1 MKLKLHE
8 VIASYIWLMSGRITM
23 KTPWLAALLAV
34 LFGTT
39 AYAEISTITDPSK
52 EQEVSG
58 NYDWTLSGD
67 STVKYVSSPQNN
79 PGTLDIDAYTL
90 TMANASGEEFYG
102 TLKGSGTINMTL
114 TRDGGYNF
122 IGDGNGFSGT
132 ISVTGPEVFTLQR
145 NLAGNISIGSNTGF
159 SIGKDNVSLDGT
171 LTLGDNSWY
180 VVAANDSDGAA
191 TLKAGGLT
199 IGSGVRVAIGK
210 TDPADYIWTNDL
222 NQGTYT
228 IIETTAPINGKFEDG
243 VYTEAGGFS
252 DVNIGS
258 PLVDASLDQQ
268 ENKIVLTVTAKEGEV
283 TVPGVSAESNTLI
296 NAIKNST
303 SELKPYFL
311 IAPEYLQTFGK
322 EMDTA
327 RGSISAASSM
337 AVNTAAPTS
346 MARLDSLNSGGTTPG
361 TALGAFSPL
370 NSFTSSMSL
379 SASGFAELEQYRAVP
394 RTISPYARMMAQ
406 AVGSSGVVNGLW
418 ARPVYWYTHNE
429 SEGSSPAS
437 SIDGLGFVAGYDLSF
452 GPAMLGVSYAYSHA
466 SLDMTGVDGDMDE
479 HTAGLYGSL
488 KLPAEFLVKAWAGYS
503 WQSYDIDRSMSGISS
518 LNGGTYNRDSDG
530 HTWSAALQLSRE
542 FLAGERFGV
551 TPFAGGNVTW
561 LHEDGYWEAALGG
574 ASDALALGVKEYSD
588 TRVHSLVGAD
598 FVYSASHWDI
608 KARLGW
614 DARLSG
620 DDRAARDYRLTGID
634 WQRSLG
640 TETDRHSAVLGLS
653 GSWHLPDR
661 PELSFYGG
669 YDATLG
675 SRSQTHAV
683 TVGARY
689 EF

>member
-1 MKLKLHE
+1 M
-8 VIASYIWLMSGRITM
+8 VCGRG
-23 KTPWLAALLAV
+23 KC
-34 LFGTT
+34 FRRT
-39 AYAEISTITDPSK
+39 A
-52 EQEVSG
+52 
-58 NYDWTLSGD
+58 
-67 STVKYVSSPQNN
+67 
-79 PGTLDIDAYTL
+79 TL
-90 TMANASGEEFYG
+90 T
-102 TLKGSGTINMTL
+102 
-114 TRDGGYNF
+114 
-122 IGDGNGFSGT
+122 
-132 ISVTGPEVFTLQR
+132 
-145 NLAGNISIGSNTGF
+145 
-159 SIGKDNVSLDGT
+159 
-171 LTLGDNSWY
+171 
-180 VVAANDSDGAA
+180 
-191 TLKAGGLT
+191 AGGLN
-199 IGSGVRVAIGK
+199 IGSGVRVAIGR
-210 TDPADYIWTNDL
+210 TNPADYIWTNDL
-222 NQGTYT
+222 KQGSYT
-228 IIETTAPINGKFEDG
+228 IIETTDPINGKFEDG

-268 ENKIVLTVTAKEGEV
+268 ETKIVLNVSIKEEDV
-283 TVPGVSAESNTLI
+283 VLPGISSESNSLI
-296 NAIKNST
+296 NAIKNGATPDSPLMSLVLGST
-303 SELKPYFL
+303 PSE
-311 IAPEYLQTFGK
+311 LQTFGK

-337 AVNTAAPTS
+337 AVNTAAPAS

-394 RTISPYARMMAQ
+394 RTISPYAQMMAQ
-406 AVGSSGVVNGLW
+406 AVGSSGVVNGVW
-418 ARPVYWYTHNE
+418 ARPVYWHAHNE

-488 KLPAEFLVKAWAGYS
+488 NLPAEFLLKAWAGYS

-542 FLAGERFGV
+542 FWAGERFGV
-551 TPFAGGNVTW
+551 TPFA
-561 LHEDGYWEAALGG
+561 
-574 ASDALALGVKEYSD
+574 
-588 TRVHSLVGAD
+588 GAD

-634 WQRSLG
+634 WQRSQG

-653 GSWHLPDR
+653 GSWHLPGR
-661 PELSFYGG
+661 PELSVYGG

>member
-1 MKLKLHE
+1 
-8 VIASYIWLMSGRITM
+8 M
-23 KTPWLAALLAV
+23 KTSWLAAFLAV

-39 AYAEISTITDPSK
+39 AYAETFDDPSK
-52 EQEVSG
+52 EQEVNGS
-58 NYDWTLSGD
+58 YSWTLSGD
-67 STVKYVSSPQNN
+67 STVKYVSSPQDN
-79 PGTLDIDAYTL
+79 PGTLDIGAYTL
-90 TMANASGEEFYG
+90 NMANASGEEFWG
-102 TLKGSGTINMTL
+102 TLEGGGTINMTL
-114 TRDGGYNF
+114 TSDGGYNF
-122 IGDGNGFSGT
+122 IGNGSNFRGT

-145 NLAGNISIGSNTGF
+145 NLAGSVSIGSGTGF
-159 SIGKDNVSLDGT
+159 SIGMDNVNLSGT

-180 VVAANDSDGAA
+180 VVAANASGGAA
-191 TLKAGGLT
+191 TLTAGGLN
-199 IGSGVRVAIGK
+199 IGNGVRVAIGK
-210 TDPADYIWTNDL
+210 TNPSDYIWTNDL
-222 NQGTYT
+222 KQGSYT
-228 IIETTAPINGKFEDG
+228 IIETTAPISGKFEDG

-268 ENKIVLTVTAKEGEV
+268 ENKIVLTVTAKEGEI

-296 NAIKNST
+296 NAIMNSG
-303 SELKPYFL
+303 SELQIYFSDPT
-311 IAPEYLQTFGK
+311 ITPENLQTFGK

-337 AVNTAAPTS
+337 AMNTAAPTS
-346 MARLDSLNSGGTTPG
+346 MARLDSLNSGGATPG
-361 TALGAFSPL
+361 TAVGAFSPL
-370 NSFTSSMSL
+370 NTSTSSMNI

-394 RTISPYARMMAQ
+394 RAISPYARMMAQ

-418 ARPVYWYTHNE
+418 ARPVYWHTHNE

-488 KLPAEFLVKAWAGYS
+488 KLPAEFLLKAWAGYS
-503 WQSYDIDRSMSGISS
+503 WQSYDIDRSLSGISN
-518 LNGGTYNRDSDG
+518 LNGGTYNRDSNG

-542 FLAGERFGV
+542 FSAGEGFGV
-551 TPFAGGNVTW
+551 TPFAGVNVTW
-561 LHEDGYWEAALGG
+561 LREDGYWEKSLRG
-574 ASDALALGVKEYSD
+574 ASDALALGVKHYSD

-598 FVYSASHWDI
+598 FVYSASHWDV

-640 TETDRHSAVLGLS
+640 TEADKHSAVLGLS
-653 GSWHLPDR
+653 GSWHLPSK

>member
-1 MKLKLHE
+1 
-8 VIASYIWLMSGRITM
+8 M
-23 KTPWLAALLAV
+23 KTPWLAAFLAV

-39 AYAEISTITDPSK
+39 ACAETFDDPSK
-52 EQEVSG
+52 EQEVNGS
-58 NYDWTLSGD
+58 YSWTLSGD
-67 STVKYVSSPQNN
+67 STVKYVSSPQDN
-79 PGTLDIDAYTL
+79 PGTLDIGAYTL
-90 TMANASGEEFYG
+90 NMANASGEEFWG
-102 TLKGSGTINMTL
+102 TLEGGGTINMTL
-114 TRDGGYNF
+114 TSDGGYNF
-122 IGDGNGFSGT
+122 IGNGSSFTGT

-145 NLAGNISIGSNTGF
+145 NLAGSVSIGSDTGF
-159 SIGKDNVSLDGT
+159 SIGMDNVSLGGA
-171 LTLGDNSWY
+171 LTLKDNSWY
-180 VVAANDSDGAA
+180 VVAANASGGAA
-191 TLKAGGLT
+191 TLTAGGLN
-199 IGSGVRVAIGK
+199 IGSGVRVAIGR
-210 TDPADYIWTNDL
+210 TNPADYIWTNDL
-222 NQGTYT
+222 KQGSYT
-228 IIETTAPINGKFEDG
+228 IIETTDPINGKFEDG

-268 ENKIVLTVTAKEGEV
+268 ETKIVLNVSIKEEDV
-283 TVPGVSAESNTLI
+283 VLPGISSESNSLI
-296 NAIKNST
+296 NAIKNGATPDSPLMSLVLGST
-303 SELKPYFL
+303 PSE
-311 IAPEYLQTFGK
+311 LQTFGK

-327 RGSISAASSM
+327 RSSISAASSM
-337 AVNTAAPTS
+337 AVNTAAPAS

-394 RTISPYARMMAQ
+394 RTISPYAQMMAQ
-406 AVGSSGVVNGLW
+406 AVGSSGVVNGVW
-418 ARPVYWYTHNE
+418 ARPVYWHAHNE

-488 KLPAEFLVKAWAGYS
+488 NLPAEFLLKAWAGYS

-542 FLAGERFGV
+542 FWAGERFGV
-551 TPFAGGNVTW
+551 TPFAGVNVTW
-561 LHEDGYWEAALGG
+561 LHEDGYREAAHGG

-588 TRVHSLVGAD
+588 TRVHSLAGAD

-634 WQRSLG
+634 WQRSQG

-653 GSWHLPDR
+653 GSWHLPGR
-661 PELSFYGG
+661 PELSVYGG

>member
-1 MKLKLHE
+1 
-8 VIASYIWLMSGRITM
+8 M
-23 KTPWLAALLAV
+23 KTPWLAAFLTA
-34 LFGTT
+34 LFGTA
-39 AYAEISTITDPSK
+39 AYAETFNDASK

-58 NYDWTLSGD
+58 SYTWTLSGD
-67 STVKYVSSPQNN
+67 STVKYVSSPEDN
-79 PGTLDIDAYTL
+79 PGTLNIGAYTL
-90 TMANASGEEFYG
+90 NMANASGEEFWG
-102 TLKGSGTINMTL
+102 TLEGNGTINMTL
-114 TRDGGYNF
+114 TSDGGYNF
-122 IGDGNGFSGT
+122 IGNGNNFTGT
-132 ISVTGPEVFTLQR
+132 ISVTGPEVFTLQK
-145 NLAGNISIGSNTGF
+145 NLAGSVSIGSNTGF
-159 SIGKDNVSLDGT
+159 SIGMDNVRLDGT
-171 LTLGDNSWY
+171 LTLGNNSWY
-180 VVAANDSDGAA
+180 VVTANASGGAA
-191 TLKAGGLT
+191 TLTANGLN

-210 TDPADYIWTNDL
+210 TDPSDYIWTNDL
-222 NQGTYT
+222 KQGRYT
-228 IIETTAPINGKFEDG
+228 IIETTTPISGKFEDG

-252 DVNIGS
+252 NANIGS

-268 ENKIVLTVTAKEGEV
+268 ENKVVLNVSVKEENV
-283 TVPGVSAESNTLI
+283 VLPGISAESNAFI
-296 NAIKNST
+296 NAIKNSGINALQ
-303 SELKPYFL
+303 SIILASIE
-311 IAPEYLQTFGK
+311 ALQTFGK
-322 EMDTA
+322 ELDAA

-346 MARLDSLNSGGTTPG
+346 MARLDSLNSGGATPG
-361 TALGAFSPL
+361 TTAGAFSSL
-370 NSFTSSMSL
+370 NAFTSSMSL
-379 SASGFAELEQYRAVP
+379 SASGFAELEQYRAMP
-394 RTISPYARMMAQ
+394 RTVSPYARMTAQ

-418 ARPVYWYTHNE
+418 ARPVYWHTHNE
-429 SEGSSPAS
+429 HEGSNPAS

-488 KLPAEFLVKAWAGYS
+488 KLPAEVLLKAWAGYS
-503 WQSYDIDRSMSGISS
+503 WQSYDIDRSMSGIGS

-530 HTWSAALQLSRE
+530 HTWSASLQLSRE
-542 FLAGERFGV
+542 FLVGEGFGI
-551 TPFAGGNVTW
+551 TPFAGVNVTR
-561 LHEDGYWEAALGG
+561 LHEDGYWEKAQGG

-598 FVYSASHWDI
+598 FVYSASNWDI

-640 TETDRHSAVLGLS
+640 TETDKHSAVLGLS
-653 GSWHLPDR
+653 GSWHLPSK

-683 TVGARY
+683 TVGARF

>member
-1 MKLKLHE
+1 
-8 VIASYIWLMSGRITM
+8 M
-23 KTPWLAALLAV
+23 KTSWLAAFLAV

-39 AYAEISTITDPSK
+39 AYAETFDDPSK
-52 EQEVSG
+52 EQEVNGS
-58 NYDWTLSGD
+58 YTWALSGD
-67 STVKYVSSPQNN
+67 STVKYVSSPQDN
-79 PGTLDIDAYTL
+79 PGTLDIGAYTL
-90 TMANASGEEFYG
+90 NMANASGEEFWG
-102 TLKGSGTINMTL
+102 ALEGGGTINMTL
-114 TRDGGYNF
+114 TPDGGYNF
-122 IGDGNGFSGT
+122 IGNGSNFRGT
-132 ISVTGPEVFTLQR
+132 ISVTGPEVFTLQK
-145 NLAGNISIGSNTGF
+145 NLAGSVSIGSNTGF
-159 SIGKDNVSLDGT
+159 SIGMDNVTLGGT

-180 VVAANDSDGAA
+180 VVAADACGGAA
-191 TLKAGGLT
+191 TLTAGGLN

-210 TDPADYIWTNDL
+210 TNPSDYIWTNDL
-222 NQGTYT
+222 KQGSYT
-228 IIETTAPINGKFEDG
+228 IIETTAPISGKFEDG
-243 VYTEAGGFS
+243 VYTDEKGFS
-252 DVNIGS
+252 GVNQGM
-258 PLVDASLDQQ
+258 PLISASLDQQ
-268 ENKIVLTVTAKEGEV
+268 ENKVILNVSVKEEDV
-283 TVPGVSAESNTLI
+283 ILPGISAGSNAFI
-296 NAIKNST
+296 NAIKNSG
-303 SELKPYFL
+303 
-311 IAPEYLQTFGK
+311 IDALQSIIFASIEALQKFGK
-322 EMDTA
+322 ELDAA

-346 MARLDSLNSGGTTPG
+346 MARLDSLNSGGATPG
-361 TALGAFSPL
+361 TAVGAFSPL
-370 NSFTSSMSL
+370 NTSTSSMNI

-394 RTISPYARMMAQ
+394 RAISPYARMMSQ

-418 ARPVYWYTHNE
+418 ARPVYWHTHNE

-488 KLPAEFLVKAWAGYS
+488 KLPAEFLLKAWAGYS
-503 WQSYDIDRSMSGISS
+503 WQSYDIDRSLSGISN

-542 FLAGERFGV
+542 FSAGEGFGV
-551 TPFAGGNVTW
+551 TPFAGVNVTW
-561 LHEDGYWEAALGG
+561 LREDGYWEKSLRG
-574 ASDALALGVKEYSD
+574 ASDALALGVKHYSD
-588 TRVHSLVGAD
+588 TRIHSLVGAD
-598 FVYSASHWDI
+598 FVYSASHWDV

-640 TETDRHSAVLGLS
+640 TEADKHSAVLGLS
-653 GSWHLPDR
+653 GSWHLPSK